1 MNRTIIAL
9 CLCVITMPAQALF
22 GSKPAVKG
30 YTIGSVSAEETAA
43 QSNNIKAF
51 ETYRDSKIES
61 IKAALKQS
69 EVPSKII
76 DIVMKNLSNID
87 PAKIAKAAPASFN
100 DLITVSVRDTLK
112 ANNINLQTIAAV
124 STFLMNMR

>member
-61 IKAALKQS
+61 IKAALNNQRCR
-69 EVPSKII
+69 
-76 DIVMKNLSNID
+76 LRL
-87 PAKIAKAAPASFN
+87 
-100 DLITVSVRDTLK
+100 LIL
-112 ANNINLQTIAAV
+112 L
-124 STFLMNMR
+124 